1 MAQITKSEASKKI
14 KDLDIEIESIEDKI
28 TYAKNQTD
36 KQSLQSQVNDLK
48 TEREYYLEFI

>member
-28 TYAKNQTD
+28 SYAKNQTD
-36 KQSLQSQVNDLK
+36 KQSLQSQVNDLIA
-48 TEREYYLEFI
+48 EREYYLEFI